1 MKRRY
6 GHFPKVFN
14 IYLKLILHVSCH
26 RNSNLQEFLSKFFF
40 KQLETMATPV
50 SDDSSGAQT
59 QGTALFP
66 VVSFHAAHMFINS
79 PLLHPP

>member
-1 MKRRY
+1 
-6 GHFPKVFN
+6 
-14 IYLKLILHVSCH
+14 
-26 RNSNLQEFLSKFFF
+26 
-40 KQLETMATPV
+40 MATPV

-79 PLLHPP
+79 PLLHPPWIPLVAVCLLFPAGTLIQ